1 MSQALRDRL
10 ILFIPY
16 VIVGVVS
23 LAAILFIPMRTNSWQ
38 VWFCI
43 GVLPALIATVLNIS
57 PPFRSVYLRHLN
69 RLTSKALQKRKP
81 RV

>member
-1 MSQALRDRL
+1 MSETLRDRL

-16 VIVGVVS
+16 IIGGAVALG
-23 LAAILFIPMRTNSWQ
+23 AILFIPMRTNSWQ

-43 GVLPALIATVLNIS
+43 CGVMPIVATVLNVS
-57 PPFRSVYLRHLN
+57 PPFRSVYVRHLK
-69 RLTSKALQKRKP
+69 RLTSKALEKRKT